1 MKFIHY
7 IEKVSGID
15 IFGLVSLLMFVVFFT
30 VILIWVFK
38 TKNEEYKEISR
49 IPLDNDELI
58 KTN

>member
-7 IEKVSGID
+7 LEKVGGID

-30 VILIWVFK
+30 VMLIWVFK